1 MRVGVEIENSLMM
14 MISANSASWGGD
26 RMMMMMMMMY
36 ANYFCQK
43 KKKIAMN
50 HTSFSSF
57 FIRITDPI
65 KHATIVRHQI
75 GCKQASK
82 CMH

>member
-26 RMMMMMMMMY
+26 RMMMMMMMY
-36 ANYFCQK
+36 ANYFCH